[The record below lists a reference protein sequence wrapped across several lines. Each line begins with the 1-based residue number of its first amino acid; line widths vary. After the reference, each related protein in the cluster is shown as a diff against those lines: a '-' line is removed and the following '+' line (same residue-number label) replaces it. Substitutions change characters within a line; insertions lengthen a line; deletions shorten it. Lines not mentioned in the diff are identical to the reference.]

1 MPVWTVLNQYRQIIG
16 SRTFF
21 PLWLGQLVSNFGDT
35 LNYVALVVL
44 VYRLSGSG
52 LAVSLTVIL
61 EIVPVLLL
69 APFAGVVIDR
79 LPRRA
84 ILVVSELVRAGL
96 IGLLILATQTWQV
109 YGIVAGLTA
118 AGVFFNPTLQAVIP
132 QVVEPEALLAANS
145 VAWSTAQLVQIVA
158 AALAGGL
165 IASLGTAAAFGVN
178 AASFVFSALMIARL
192 RLPKQVSAG
201 PPANQPGFAAW
212 LDDLRAGVSYA
223 RRDRFISRLMVV
235 QALASLA
242 VGGTGALLIVL
253 SQQHLRL
260 PPEGFAW
267 LLMAIGTGALL
278 GPILFGS
285 LVQDYRHARFLFL
298 PYVIRG
304 VGDILLALL
313 TPLSAAL
320 AILAIYG
327 LNTSTGMVVYNS
339 LMQSEVPEALRGRVY
354 TLMDVVWNAMQLVSL
369 VLGGVLADRLGVR
382 VTYYLGGAL
391 LLAAGLLG
399 LRLLRGYT
407 FKAPRPAE
415 PLA

>member
-1 MPVWTVLNQYRQIIG
+1 MPVWAVLKQYRRVIS
-16 SRTFF
+16 SRTYF

-52 LAVSLTVIL
+52 LAVSVTVIL

-69 APFAGVVIDR
+69 APIAGVVIDR
-79 LPRRA
+79 FTHRT

-96 IGLLILATQTWQV
+96 IVLLIFANQTWQI
-109 YGIVAGLTA
+109 YGIVACLTA
-118 AGVFFNPTLQAVIP
+118 AGVFFSPTLQAVTP
-132 QVVEPEALLAANS
+132 KLVEPEALLAANS

-165 IASLGTAAAFGVN
+165 IASLGTGAAFGVN
-178 AASFVFSALMIARL
+178 AATFVFSALMIVQL
-192 RLPKQVSAG
+192 SIPKHVSAV
-201 PPANQPGFAAW
+201 PPVNQRGFAAW
-212 LDDLRAGVSYA
+212 RADLRAGFSYA
-223 RRDRFISRLMVV
+223 RQDHFITRLMVV

-242 VGGTGALLIVL
+242 VGATGALLIVL

-260 PPEGFAW
+260 PPQGFAW
-267 LLMAIGTGALL
+267 LLMAIGIGALL
-278 GPILFGS
+278 GPTLFGS

-304 VGDILLALL
+304 MGDILLALL
-313 TPLSAAL
+313 TPLSVAL
-320 AILAIYG
+320 VILVVYG

-339 LMQSEVPEALRGRVY
+339 LMQSEVPEEMRGRVY

-369 VLGGVLADRLGVR
+369 VLGGVLVDRVGVR
-382 VTYYLGGAL
+382 IVYYLGGAL
-391 LLAAGLLG
+391 LIAAGLLG
-399 LRLLRGYT
+399 LRLLGGYT
-407 FKAPRPAE
+407 FHVPRLREPA
-415 PLA
+415 